1 MILVINYFINIF
13 NSFLF
18 IYLAVGNSIS
28 SGVGNVTRLVG
39 NVGLVARSD
48 DSDVTDDGDVNSSD
62 ERNSAAFPSPIQ
74 DEYVLETKLKIIEI
88 LHVRYSLKSK
98 KAWLFG
104 LRRFIVR
111 LNG

>member
-1 MILVINYFINIF
+1 MQKLHFITIPSEHDFFPILSY
-13 NSFLF
+13 S
-18 IYLAVGNSIS
+18 AVGNSIS

-48 DSDVTDDGDVNSSD
+48 DSDVTDDGDMNSSD

-88 LHVRYSLKSK
+88 LHVRPLLSLIYLTKLSSS
-98 KAWLFG
+98 AES
-104 LRRFIVR
+104 V
-111 LNG
+111 